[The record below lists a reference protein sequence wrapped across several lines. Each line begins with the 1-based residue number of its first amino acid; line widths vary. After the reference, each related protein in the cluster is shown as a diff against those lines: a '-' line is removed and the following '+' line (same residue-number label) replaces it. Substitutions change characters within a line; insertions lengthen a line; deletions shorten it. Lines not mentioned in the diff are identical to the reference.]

1 MKTEL
6 SPRLIDELKR
16 SARQAATQAYVPYSR
31 FQVGAAVL
39 CGDSVYTGV
48 NVENASYGLSVC
60 AERSAI
66 FNAVAR
72 GARRIDAICVYT
84 PTSAPVTPCG
94 ACLQVIA
101 EFGRDALIVC
111 CADDD
116 AAEQRHALADL
127 LPAPFQLNK

>member
-1 MKTEL
+1 MKTAL
-6 SPRLIDELKR
+6 SPKLTDELKR
-16 SARQAATQAYVPYSR
+16 SARQAAAQAYAPYSR

-48 NVENASYGLSVC
+48 NVENASYGLSIC

-66 FNAVAR
+66 FNAVAH
-72 GARRIDAICVYT
+72 GALRIDAICVYT

-94 ACLQVIA
+94 ACLQVFA

-111 CADDD
+111 CTDEDK
-116 AAEQRHALADL
+116 AERRYAVADL
-127 LPAPFQLNK
+127 LPAAFRLQK